1 MVKNS
6 QKTLRAVRLAPSDPH
21 SALRRP
27 ARVMPAR
34 RAEPLRLTP
43 EQLKNPLIRTAK
55 ERLGNIERYRGQY
68 LRRLDSLNGDR
79 RTRVE
84 VFRAIERV
92 TEQSLVRLDLATGVL
107 GYFDT
112 KDGQFVLNTQRGIAE
127 DASISAPILCR
138 LFKTLDAADYV
149 YRRIERVR
157 LDEKDENGL
166 HLVRTR
172 VLVRFTKLFWNDL
185 GLRYVYERVQKAA
198 KKRREA
204 ELRELALRRL
214 ADRER
219 HSLEQHRREVSRK
232 RWQDQEA
239 RKVLGDKAAKL
250 PRAPVTATAT
260 VTAGAP
266 QRATGNDVLS
276 ALNRLLANKPAG
288 SG

>member
-1 MVKNS
+1 MVK
-6 QKTLRAVRLAPSDPH
+6 KPLRAVRLAPSDPH

-43 EQLKNPLIRTAK
+43 DQLKNPLVRTAK

-68 LRRLDSLNGDR
+68 LRRVDTVNGDR

-84 VFRAIERV
+84 VFRAIERS
-92 TEQSLVRLDLATGVL
+92 TEQMLVRLDLATGVL
-107 GYFDT
+107 GYFDMEE
-112 KDGQFVLNTQRGIAE
+112 GQFVLNTQRGIAE
-127 DASISAPILCR
+127 DAGISAPILCR
-138 LFKTLDAADYV
+138 MFKTLDTAGYV
-149 YRRIERVR
+149 YRRTERIR

-204 ELRELALRRL
+204 QLRDWGQRRS
-214 ADRER
+214 ADIER
-219 HSLEQHRREVSRK
+219 RSLDQLRREVSRT
-232 RWQDQEA
+232 RWQAKTGANVEA
-239 RKVLGDKAAKL
+239 DLRPHKGRVPKAE
-250 PRAPVTATAT
+250 PSRTS
-260 VTAGAP
+260 GA
-266 QRATGNDVLS
+266 S
-276 ALNRLLANKPAG
+276 AEAVSNALDRLLSKVNNLA

>member
-1 MVKNS
+1 MVK
-6 QKTLRAVRLAPSDPH
+6 KPLRAVRLAPSDPH

-34 RAEPLRLTP
+34 RADPLRLTP
-43 EQLKNPLIRTAK
+43 EQLKNPLIRAAK
-55 ERLGNIERYRGQY
+55 ERLGNIERYRGKY
-68 LRRLDSLNGDR
+68 LRRLDSVNGDR

-92 TEQSLVRLDLATGVL
+92 TEQTLVRLDLATSVL
-107 GYFDT
+107 GYLDD
-112 KDGQFVLNTQRGIAE
+112 KSGAFVLFTPRGIAE
-127 DASISAPILCR
+127 DSSISAPILCR
-138 LFKTLDAADYV
+138 MFKTLDAADYV

-204 ELRELALRRL
+204 QLRALAQRRL
-214 ADRER
+214 ADMER
-219 HSLEQHRREVSRK
+219 HSLELHRREVSRQ

-239 RKVLGDKAAKL
+239 RKVMGDRAVNLPTAPTKVKAD
-250 PRAPVTATAT
+250 
-260 VTAGAP
+260 AP
-266 QRATGNDVLS
+266 QRATGNDVLT
-276 ALNRLLANKPAG
+276 ALNRLLANKPTG